1 VHTRLDRLIEV
12 IDQLVDEQLAGGES
26 RDEYDYGCICIGERD
41 ACRNGCIQGH
51 PRVTSLS
58 LRPSPTRCEASTPG
72 LVREVR
78 SIAAL
83 GDC

>member
-12 IDQLVDEQLAGGES
+12 IDQLVDEQLARGES

-41 ACRNGCIQGH
+41 ACRTGCIQGH

-58 LRPSPTRCEASTPG
+58 LR
-72 LVREVR
+72 V
-78 SIAAL
+78 IADTLRGIDAWFDER
-83 GDC
+83 GEICCGSW